1 MAKGLELVRL
11 LLPLTAALLCG
22 VGIAPA
28 RSQEVSAAL
37 IILLVPDLR
46 PEDLTRPE
54 LTVLPALVR
63 RGASGWM
70 NVRTARVPGVPAEL
84 HDAIYATLGAGA
96 RARVR
101 SPVGR
106 IDARTMQNLHG
117 DNAELP
123 YTLRIGLLGEL
134 LRSGGLR
141 TGVAGN
147 EDDRAERR
155 AANLVILDGAGRVD
169 ADRSAT
175 SGRQREPTAPY
186 GVAWSAEDFA
196 LDVGAPSAQLW
207 VYGDLARAAR
217 YAELCT
223 PRAAAAHRSRALTRL
238 DGVLR
243 SASAAADEGSW
254 CVLVGVP
261 LVEAEPRW
269 TRLAPVLIFGRGTTS
284 GALASP
290 STRTVGLI
298 TATDFLPTVLRE
310 AGIAPPKH
318 LSGRPATVIA
328 GEPRLATWLGRY
340 RKWSDTARFQA
351 HLGGLPVLQVALVSM
366 AALLSMGM
374 VRLRSATQHGLAR
387 AAAAAVIVLPLA
399 LLVLPVAQP
408 ADLLAAYAGLAF
420 VLLAAGSLAWLR
432 PAWTSGHVSAC
443 CLLLAACLAVD
454 LATGEHLLRQAWMG
468 YSVVEGARYYGIG
481 NEYGGCLLAAGLLLV
496 GASLGTGWRA
506 WAPPLCLF
514 FLGLLAAAPAAGAN
528 LGVGAAIC
536 LCACMATFAWVRK
549 RLRPLDILLASVMVA
564 LIVAA
569 LMVLDAL
576 TGTHGR
582 SHLGQAVVSG
592 DLLNAASRKA
602 ALNAALL
609 VSSPWSPLLLA
620 SAVAFGLTTRLHPR
634 TQRPCVLR
642 ATGAAGALA
651 LLVLNDS
658 GVVAAACS
666 LSLLAAWSCLT
677 LSAREPIL
685 AGNPLP
691 TREDPHRP

>member
-1 MAKGLELVRL
+1 MAKGLELVRH

-28 RSQEVSAAL
+28 RCQETPARL

-46 PEDLTRPE
+46 PEDLARPE
-54 LTVLPALVR
+54 LQALPALVR
-63 RGASGWM
+63 RGATGWM
-70 NVRTARVPGVPAEL
+70 NIRTARDPGAPTEL

-106 IDARTMQNLHG
+106 LDAGTVQRLHR
-117 DNAELP
+117 DNADLP
-123 YTLRIGLLGEL
+123 YSLRIGLLGEL
-134 LRSGGLR
+134 LRGSGLR
-141 TGVAGN
+141 TCVAGN
-147 EDDRAERR
+147 EDDLAERR
-155 AANLVILDGAGRVD
+155 AANLVIVDGAGRVD

-175 SGRQREPTAPY
+175 SDRQREPTAPY
-186 GVAWSAEDFA
+186 GVAWSAEDYA
-196 LDVGAPSAQLW
+196 LGVGTSSAQLW
-207 VYGDLARAAR
+207 VFGDLARAAR
-217 YAELCT
+217 YADFCT

-243 SASAAADEGSW
+243 SATAAADEGFW

-261 LVEAEPRW
+261 LVEAAPRW
-269 TRLAPVLIFGRGTTS
+269 TRLAPVLIFRRGTFA
-284 GALASP
+284 GALVSP

-318 LSGRPATVIA
+318 LSGRPATVVA
-328 GEPRLATWLGRY
+328 EETRVAAWLRRY
-340 RKWSDTARFQA
+340 HKWSETARFQA

-374 VRLRSATQHGLAR
+374 VRFRPASQHGLAR
-387 AAAAAVIVLPLA
+387 TASAAVFALPLA

-408 ADLLAAYAGLAF
+408 EDLLAAYTGLAL
-420 VLLAAGSLAWLR
+420 VLLAAGALAWLR
-432 PAWTSGHVSAC
+432 PAWTSGYAVAC

-454 LATGEHLLRQAWMG
+454 LAAGERLLRQAWMG

-496 GASLGTGWRA
+496 GASLGARWRA

-536 LCACMATFAWVRK
+536 LCACVAAFAWVRG
-549 RLRPLDILLASVMVA
+549 RLRLLDVLFASVLAA
-564 LIVAA
+564 LFVAA
-569 LMVLDAL
+569 LIMLDAQ
-576 TGTHGR
+576 TGSQGR
-582 SHLGQAVVSG
+582 SHLGQAVASS
-592 DLLNAASRKA
+592 DLLNAAARKA

-634 TQRPCVLR
+634 TQRLFVLR
-642 ATGAAGALA
+642 ATGATGALA
-651 LLVLNDS
+651 LLALNDS
-658 GVVAAACS
+658 GVVAAACC
-666 LSLLAAWSCLT
+666 LALLAAWSCLT

-691 TREDPHRP
+691 TREGPQRP